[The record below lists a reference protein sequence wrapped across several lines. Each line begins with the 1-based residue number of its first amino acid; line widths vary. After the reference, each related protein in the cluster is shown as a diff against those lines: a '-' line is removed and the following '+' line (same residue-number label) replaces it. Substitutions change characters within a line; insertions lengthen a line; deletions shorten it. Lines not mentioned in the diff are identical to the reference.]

1 MRRRG
6 RDGCIRGAEAH
17 GTMLSRRQFI
27 CATTAIG
34 GGLALVIALPAA
46 ALEGSPAGSTS
57 KAGPAGRTRPPSAFL
72 QIAENNA
79 ITVISPAVEMGQGGH
94 TAMSMIVLDEL
105 GGDWRLLQRVE
116 DAPAAAV
123 YDNPGM
129 GSQTTAASFSV
140 RGWYTELRR
149 VGAAAREMLVQAAAR
164 AWEVPASECSVRESV
179 ITHRPSGRTRTF
191 GSVANAAARLAV
203 PQDPPLKDPDG
214 FTLIGKS
221 AARVD
226 VPAKVDGSAR
236 YGIDVRLPG
245 MLYAAIKSC
254 PTLGG
259 RLKGYDDSA
268 AKRMP
273 GYHATVPLPDGVMAV
288 AQTYW
293 QAKKALD
300 AVKAEYDPGPLAN
313 LDSAKVSQL
322 LHQGFGEPGEVA
334 RNDGDVE
341 RALATAATTLEA
353 VYEVPYLA
361 HACMEPMNCT
371 ASINGQ
377 GGEVWCGT
385 QAPQAAQS
393 AAAAVLGVS
402 PSLIKVHTQ
411 YLGGGFGR
419 RGQPDY
425 VTQAMTAA
433 KAVQRPVK
441 LIWSREEDIQHDFYR
456 PAAAIR
462 FHAGLDR
469 AGTLVAL
476 DCHVVTSSAPPS
488 YGRPGPSFTGSIS
501 NMSYSI
507 PNLRVTGVDKR
518 VGVRFGYWRSV
529 NESHNPFMLE
539 GFIDELAHHTGQDP
553 YLFRRPML
561 KSTPRQ
567 LAVLDLLAEKAN
579 WTRPRPGRHLGIA
592 ALHAYG
598 AFTGTVFELA
608 AHGRLVTLHRVITAI
623 DCGVAVD
630 PANARAQLESGM
642 VYGLTAA
649 LWDEIT
655 LDQGSVQQSN
665 FDNYPVLK
673 LAQMPPTENYIVPST
688 EAPGGV
694 GEPGAAGVT
703 PALVNALYGATGR
716 RVRTLPLSRQGFT
729 FTASRT

>member
-1 MRRRG
+1 MRG
-6 RDGCIRGAEAH
+6 WGLDGSIEEANVRDTRV
-17 GTMLSRRQFI
+17 TRRQFI

-34 GGLALVIALPAA
+34 SGLALLLALPAGAREDSSAGTVTKA
-46 ALEGSPAGSTS
+46 AKVRL
-57 KAGPAGRTRPPSAFL
+57 PSAFL
-72 QIAENNA
+72 QIAEDNT
-79 ITVISPAVEMGQGGH
+79 ITVVSPAVEMGQGGH

-140 RGWYTELRR
+140 RGWYSELRR

-164 AWEVPASECSVRESV
+164 DWEVPATECSVSRSM
-179 ITHRPSGRTRTF
+179 ITHEPSGRARTF
-191 GSVANAAARLAV
+191 GSVASAAARLDV
-203 PQDPPLKDPDG
+203 PQDPPLKSPQE
-214 FTLIGKS
+214 FTLIGKA

-226 VPAKVDGSAR
+226 IPAKVDGSAR
-236 YGIDVRLPG
+236 YGIDVKLPG

-259 RLKGYDDSA
+259 RLKSFDESA
-268 AKRMP
+268 AKRIP
-273 GYHATVPLPDGVMAV
+273 GYHAAVPLPDGVIAV

-300 AVKAEYDPGPLAN
+300 SIKVEYDPGLLAN
-313 LDSAKVSQL
+313 LDSTRVSQL
-322 LHQGFGEPGEVA
+322 LREGFTEQGEVA
-334 RNDGDVE
+334 RNDGDVQ
-341 RALATAATTLEA
+341 RALATATSTLEA
-353 VYEVPYLA
+353 IYEVPYLA

-371 ASINGQ
+371 ASISGNGA
-377 GGEVWCGT
+377 EVWCGT

-393 AAAAVLGVS
+393 AAAEVLGIS

-419 RGQPDY
+419 RGQADY

-462 FHAGLDR
+462 FRGGLDR
-469 AGTLVAL
+469 SGALVAL
-476 DCHVVTSSAPPS
+476 DCQIVTSSAPPS
-488 YGRPGPSFTGSIS
+488 YGRPGLTFTDSIS

-507 PNLRVTGVDKR
+507 PNFRVTGIDKHI
-518 VGVRFGYWRSV
+518 GVRFGYWRSV

-539 GFIDELAHHTGQDP
+539 GFIDELAHCAGQDP
-553 YLFRRPML
+553 YLFRRALL
-561 KSTPRQ
+561 KATPRQ

-579 WTRPRPGRHLGIA
+579 WRRSRPGRHLGIA
-592 ALHAYG
+592 ALQAYG
-598 AFTGTVFELA
+598 SFTGTVFEVSSHDQA
-608 AHGRLVTLHRVITAI
+608 VTLHRVITAI
-623 DCGVAVD
+623 DCGVTVD
-630 PANARAQLESGM
+630 PENARAQLESGM

-655 LDQGSVQQSN
+655 LSHGAVEQSN

-673 LAQMPPTENYIVPST
+673 LAQMPLTENYVIPSS

-703 PALVNALYGATGR
+703 PALANALYGATGT
-716 RVRTLPLSRQGFT
+716 RVRTLPLSRHGFT
-729 FTASRT
+729 FKASRA